1 MRSRKG
7 FAALRGAVYAVLF
20 TGLWTWVILSVRPLD
35 DRLGYV
41 FPDWVRVP
49 GFLLLAFGA
58 VLALSC
64 VAVFAWFGRGTPAP
78 FDAPREFVALGPYRW
93 LRNPMYLGAAGVMF
107 GVGLLLESPA
117 TIGVVALFLLATHMF
132 VILYEEP
139 TLERRFGDGYLEY
152 KRAVRRWVPRPPA
165 G

>member
-20 TGLWTWVILSVRPLD
+20 TGLWTWVIVSVRPLD

-49 GFLLLAFGA
+49 GFLLLVLGA

-78 FDAPREFVALGPYRW
+78 FDAPREFVAVVPYRW
-93 LRNPMYLGAAGVMF
+93 VRNPMYLGAAGVMF

-117 TIGVVALFLLATHMF
+117 TIGVAALFLLATHLF

-152 KRAVRRWVPRPPA
+152 KRTVRRWVPRPPV